1 MTQGGNRIQAS
12 YTSIS
17 WIPSE
22 AIVGLA
28 RVPFDLGIGH
38 YDEPPP
44 DVVDDI
50 ETLYEAGGFRFANR
64 LRAWIHVADGE
75 IVAHGH
81 SGHGYI
87 NRTLL
92 RFAGVPVTFQPTA
105 FPELRP
111 PPAVGAGSVRFVQTT
126 GGRAGVPAPRR
137 VRDRPFFQWVG
148 PTVWTTLSLTVNA
161 DGTSSS
167 EMIGASTF
175 PRHWLYDDSGQLVA
189 KSGMVDFESW
199 YRGSFGSHSPWGDED
214 TPAFVAMAETALE
227 RQLSTTIMK
236 GNAKPEIASLPAGS
250 LLFHQGEPG
259 RSLYLVLDGVLEVE
273 VDNERVAQV
282 GPGAVVGE
290 RAILDQGMRTATLRA
305 VIDCRLAEA
314 DVDAIDRAA
323 LIKLAMG
330 HRREGT

>member
-81 SGHGYI
+81 FGHGYI

-137 VRDRPFFQWVG
+137 VRDRPFFLIV
-148 PTVWTTLSLTVNA
+148 
-161 DGTSSS
+161 D
-167 EMIGASTF
+167 
-175 PRHWLYDDSGQLVA
+175 LYFQ
-189 KSGMVDFESW
+189 
-199 YRGSFGSHSPWGDED
+199 HSVEHQRKTGDC
-214 TPAFVAMAETALE
+214 
-227 RQLSTTIMK
+227 
-236 GNAKPEIASLPAGS
+236 LPAGR
-250 LLFHQGEPG
+250 EPPVPP
-259 RSLYLVLDGVLEVE
+259 R
-273 VDNERVAQV
+273 RA
-282 GPGAVVGE
+282 GAV
-290 RAILDQGMRTATLRA
+290 ALR
-305 VIDCRLAEA
+305 
-314 DVDAIDRAA
+314 
-323 LIKLAMG
+323 
-330 HRREGT
+330 